1 MSGSQSIVATLVL
14 AASLTAC
21 NIPGL
26 ARDLIF
32 LDGRAVAA
40 AGDSV
45 LAMSVPAVRGLLLRN
60 RRTGKID
67 TLGAGQL
74 TSPVHFQWARERWY
88 VSDIRDGRPLIV
100 VLSSSGVVERRIEL
114 DTIASAPHQFA
125 VLEDGRIVVEAPDS
139 RLIALSEDGAA
150 TLFALVQTSP
160 RTGLLI
166 AARGGVLHAVPD
178 RSITLY
184 NSLGKIRWRLDWPW
198 SESTFVADLGID
210 SQGRPHIIAGQQGRP
225 GFVAFGLSPITGE
238 VVRWSEDGPFATF
251 VVDKLGEIKPD
262 SASNWLGER

>member
-1 MSGSQSIVATLVL
+1 MSGSRSIVVTLGL
-14 AASLTAC
+14 TASLTAC
-21 NIPGL
+21 DIPSLG
-26 ARDLIF
+26 RDLIF

-45 LAMSVPAVRGLLLRN
+45 LAISVPAVSGLLILD
-60 RRTGKID
+60 RRTGKLD

-74 TSPVHFQWARERWY
+74 ASPVHFQWARERWY
-88 VSDIRDGRPLIV
+88 VSDIRDGRPLII

-139 RLIALSEDGAA
+139 RLIAFSEDGAS
-150 TLFALVQTSP
+150 TFALVQTSP
-160 RTGLLI
+160 RTGLLVG
-166 AARGGVLHAVPD
+166 ARGGVLHAVPD

-198 SESTFVADLGID
+198 SESTFVADLGVD
-210 SQGRPHIIAGQQGRP
+210 HQGRPHIIAGQQGRP

-251 VVDKLGEIKPD
+251 VVDRLGEIKPD